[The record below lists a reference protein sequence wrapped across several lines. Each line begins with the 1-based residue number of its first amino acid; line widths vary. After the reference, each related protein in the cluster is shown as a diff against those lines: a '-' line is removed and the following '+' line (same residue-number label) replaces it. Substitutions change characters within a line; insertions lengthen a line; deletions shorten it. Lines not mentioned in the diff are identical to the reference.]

1 MTIYCQAYSLPLCSR
16 ETLNTPNCLDKI
28 HLADRMK
35 EKRGRRM
42 GADRVIDFVLGK
54 NLQTVNVNL
63 KLDGALQRLAYF
75 SQC

>member
-1 MTIYCQAYSLPLCSR
+1 
-16 ETLNTPNCLDKI
+16 
-28 HLADRMK
+28 
-35 EKRGRRM
+35 M